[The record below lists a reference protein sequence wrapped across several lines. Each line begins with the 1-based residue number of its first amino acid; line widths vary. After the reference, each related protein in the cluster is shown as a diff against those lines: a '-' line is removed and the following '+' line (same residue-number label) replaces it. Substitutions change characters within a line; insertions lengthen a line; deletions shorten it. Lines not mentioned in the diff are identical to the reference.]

1 MTDVGYLSAQTLR
14 KLKRI
19 EVYTENKEIKN

>member
-1 MTDVGYLSAQTLR
+1 MTDVGYLSVQTLR